1 MWQQEKQDSGIVRLA
16 LLLALTTSP
25 VATNLLVSA
34 SVLAQSG
41 TETPSFPLPQT
52 VVDGTTVKID
62 GSGGF
67 AAFNQNLQQ
76 SFEQNFSGTKV
87 AVAANGT
94 EAAIKA
100 LLDGQIDIAAI
111 GRGLTPQE
119 KAQGLEQARLHRE
132 KIAIIVGADNP
143 FKGSLTDR
151 EFARIFQGRITRWSR
166 LGNANGKIRVIDRPD
181 NSGTREAL
189 SNYPVFR
196 GTKFATGATATQI
209 AQDDTAEIVKQL
221 GKDGI
226 SYARANQVSKIPGVR
241 VLKLHD
247 TLPDDPKYPFS
258 QPFVYV
264 YKKNPSPGVAAFL
277 GFALAPQGQQAIE
290 AARIA
295 EAEAIAKGESSV
307 FLTAT
312 NPTSTPETTP
322 TATTEAAAATNSP
335 TEEVTSAP
343 LTITTPAATAS
354 PFLDSNSTSTVNNI
368 TQPSVIAPPENPQTD
383 GRNLLWWLLL
393 PIGAIGGSLMWFMRR
408 PSASG
413 EESTLNDSASGT
425 LAHADK
431 SSDIKD
437 NVTQSPL
444 PLPPEL
450 EQSPWDMEAP
460 AAIVNTSYPQIVETG
475 NTQDVTNETPETL
488 SSESNIEAEVTAS
501 PEIET
506 SIWAMTEEPETTGAG
521 ELSTPAITD
530 APVDIDVDVTQ
541 GNLDIVDEG
550 LAGDFNTELPQPDA
564 TNIESIFEQ
573 SEATTELAVT
583 DTFADVPV
591 VIPGDL
597 DTADEQIE
605 WSSETQL
612 DDATDVDITSLFD
625 ETDATTEL
633 IAPQLSDEDGE
644 DLPTVPPQLAEIPED
659 ALNLVA
665 DEAEPPDYETLEE
678 TEYTPPT
685 NLENLAGSAAA
696 LGLGIGAAAV
706 GIYGIQDTPDPE
718 TTDTTGESLPTVDVV
733 PANVANN
740 DEESSIFLKPRSPE
754 WAYVSWYV
762 SHGDRQQMR
771 DNGISQLAL
780 RLYDVTEIDLS
791 YQDPSLVQQYEY
803 EAAITDSYA
812 SIPESDR
819 NYMVEIGYITAGDR
833 WVKIARSDVV
843 RVFSRPYI
851 ENLVVDDSIEDEESQ
866 IFFISRTPK
875 WAYVSWQISE
885 MRQQML
891 RDAGISQLALRL
903 YDVTNID
910 LSYQTPPLIQ
920 QYECEEIIRDRY
932 IAIPHSDRDY
942 MVEIGYFTD
951 GERWVNITR
960 SANVHVFS
968 RPYGDFWF
976 VADAELIIHGATEP
990 GATVNIAGKPITLK
1004 SDGTFHLRVPF
1015 SEDLIDYLITVSAA
1029 NGKQTTSLHKK
1040 FSQETLES

>member
-16 LLLALTTSP
+16 LLLALTTSS
-25 VATNLLVSA
+25 VATNLLMSVP
-34 SVLAQSG
+34 VLAQSG

-52 VVDGTTVKID
+52 VADGTMVKID
-62 GSGGF
+62 DSSGF

-87 AVAANGT
+87 AIAANGT
-94 EAAIKA
+94 EAAIQA

-111 GRGLTPQE
+111 GRGLTPEE

-151 EFARIFQGRITRWSR
+151 QFASIFQGRITRWSR
-166 LGNANGKIRVIDRPD
+166 LGAANGRIRVIDRPD

-196 GTKFATGATATQI
+196 GTKFATGSNATQI

-264 YKKNPSPGVAAFL
+264 YKKNPSPNVAAFL

-290 AARIA
+290 AARTA
-295 EAEAIAKGESSV
+295 EAEAIAKGESSA

-312 NPTSTPETTP
+312 NPETTP
-322 TATTEAAAATNSP
+322 EATTSP
-335 TEEVTSAP
+335 TTEPTPATTSPTAEVTPAP
-343 LTITTPAATAS
+343 LTVTTPPPTNT
-354 PFLDSNSTSTVNNI
+354 PFLDSNNTSTVTNI
-368 TQPSVIAPPENPQTD
+368 TQPSVIAPPDNPQTD

-413 EESTLNDSASGT
+413 EESTVIDSDSANPADADKVFPMGDT
-425 LAHADK
+425 TTDK

-437 NVTQSPL
+437 KVAQTPL

-460 AAIVNTSYPQIVETG
+460 AAIVNTSYPQIVETAKTE
-475 NTQDVTNETPETL
+475 NVTNETSELVNTPEVV
-488 SSESNIEAEVTAS
+488 SSEPNIETEVTAT
-501 PEIET
+501 PEIQT
-506 SIWAMTEEPETTGAG
+506 SIWAMAEEPENHDQE
-521 ELSTPAITD
+521 ELSTPA
-530 APVDIDVDVTQ
+530 VID
-541 GNLDIVDEG
+541 EERE

-564 TNIESIFEQ
+564 TNIESIFDQ
-573 SEATTELAVT
+573 SEAITEDAIANLPDVT
-583 DTFADVPV
+583 
-591 VIPGDL
+591 PGNL
-597 DTADEQIE
+597 DTTDEQIE
-605 WSSETQL
+605 WTGEPQF
-612 DDATDVDITSLFD
+612 DATNVDIDSLFD
-625 ETDATTEL
+625 DPDTNTEL
-633 IAPQLSDEDGE
+633 FTPTSFDVDGE
-644 DLPTVPPQLAEIPED
+644 DLPTLPPQLAEIPED

-665 DEAEPPDYETLEE
+665 DEAEPTDYETLEE
-678 TEYTPPT
+678 TEDSPAS

-696 LGLGIGAAAV
+696 IGLGIGAAA
-706 GIYGIQDTPDPE
+706 GIYAIQDTTQPE
-718 TTDTTGESLPTVDVV
+718 TTDTTVENLPTVDVV
-733 PANVANN
+733 STNDTDD
-740 DEESSIFLKPRSPE
+740 DEESSILLKPRSPE
-754 WAYVSWYV
+754 WGYVSWYV
-762 SHGDRQQMR
+762 SQNHLQQLR
-771 DNGISQLAL
+771 DDGVSKLVL

-791 YQDPSLVQQYEY
+791 YQDPYLVQQHEY
-803 EAAITDSYA
+803 EPDITDSYV

-819 NYMVEIGYITAGDR
+819 NYLVEIGYITAGDN

-843 RVFSRPYI
+843 RVFSPPYT
-851 ENLVVDDSIEDEESQ
+851 ENLVVDDSIGDEESQ
-866 IFFISRTPK
+866 IFFNSRTPK
-875 WAYVSWQISE
+875 WAYVSWEISQT
-885 MRQQML
+885 RQQL
-891 RDAGISQLALRL
+891 LHDAGISQLALRL
-903 YDVTNID
+903 HDVTNID
-910 LSYQTPPLIQ
+910 LSYQTPQLIQ

-942 MVEIGYFTD
+942 MVEIGYFAD
-951 GERWVNITR
+951 GERWVNIAR
-960 SANVHVFS
+960 SPNVHVFS

-1015 SEDLIDYLITVSAA
+1015 SEELIDYLITVSAA